1 MLYGYARVSTS
12 RKDEEGVFVQT
23 TSSQIEALINAG
35 VDSSNIFEDR
45 VSGKEKSRPGL
56 DTMLETVQ
64 SGDVIM
70 VWKLDR
76 LGRSV
81 RNLLELAEIL
91 KSKSVTIRSISDGI
105 DTGGALGGFL
115 MTILGAVAELE
126 RETIVERVK
135 SGLQAAKNRG
145 IQVGRKRSLSNQ
157 ACKDIL
163 NSIKCGERVSDIA
176 RRYHVSRAT
185 IYRSIERMQDYYT
198 TKL

>member
-12 RKDEEGVFVQT
+12 RKDGEGDFIQT
-23 TSSQIEALINAG
+23 TASQIEALTNAG
-35 VDSSNIFEDR
+35 VDLPHIFEDR

-56 DTMLETVQ
+56 NSMLETVQ
-64 SGDVIM
+64 PGDVII

-91 KSKSVTIRSISDGI
+91 KSKNVTIRSISDGI

-135 SGLQAAKNRG
+135 SGMQAARNRG
-145 IQVGRKRSLSNQ
+145 IQVGRRRALSSES
-157 ACKDIL
+157 CKDIIK
-163 NSIKCGERVSDIA
+163 SIECGERISNIA
-176 RRYHVSRAT
+176 RRYNVSRAT
-185 IYRSIERMQDYYT
+185 VYCSIANICHSS
-198 TKL
+198 

>member
-12 RKDEEGVFVQT
+12 RKDEEGFFVQT
-23 TSSQIEALINAG
+23 TSSQIESLINAG
-35 VDSSNIFEDR
+35 VDSSNIFGDR
-45 VSGKEKSRPGL
+45 VSGKEKNRPGL
-56 DTMLETVQ
+56 DALLAKVR
-64 SGDVIM
+64 SGDVIV

-91 KSKSVTIRSISDGI
+91 KSKRVTIRSISDGI

-126 RETIVERVK
+126 RENIVERVK

-145 IQVGRKRSLSNQ
+145 IHVGRRRALSQQ

-176 RRYHVSRAT
+176 RRYSVSRAT
-185 IYRSIERMQDYYT
+185 VYRSIDRI
-198 TKL
+198 

>member
-12 RKDEEGVFVQT
+12 RKDEEGFFVQT
-23 TSSQIEALINAG
+23 TSSQIESLINAG

-45 VSGKEKSRPGL
+45 VSGKEKNRPGL
-56 DTMLETVQ
+56 DALLAKVR
-64 SGDVIM
+64 SGDVIV

-91 KSKSVTIRSISDGI
+91 KSKRVTIRSISDGI

-126 RETIVERVK
+126 RENIVERVK

-145 IQVGRKRSLSNQ
+145 IQVGRRRALSQQ

-163 NSIKCGERVSDIA
+163 NSIKFGERVSDIA
-176 RRYHVSRAT
+176 RRYSVSRAT
-185 IYRSIERMQDYYT
+185 VYRSIDRI
-198 TKL
+198 

>member
-12 RKDEEGVFVQT
+12 RKDEDGVFVQT

-64 SGDVIM
+64 SGDVII

-81 RNLLELAEIL
+81 RNLLELAETL

-145 IQVGRKRSLSNQ
+145 IQVGRKRSLSPQ
-157 ACKDIL
+157 DCKNIL
-163 NSIKCGERVSDIA
+163 SSIKCGERVSDIA

-185 IYRSIERMQDYYT
+185 IYRSIERS
-198 TKL
+198 